1 MTRSRWLVCAGALT
15 LLGTQLD
22 AHHSMAEYLTT
33 ERVTI
38 QGEVVGF
45 DFHNPHSFIYV
56 RVTGADGTVAQY
68 AVEWSA
74 SSQLASR
81 GITATTVRRG
91 DELIITGYPAQN
103 RPERRLRLMELQRP
117 SDGFVFKHRAGE
129 VLG

>member
-1 MTRSRWLVCAGALT
+1 MTRSLWIVCAGALT
-15 LLGTQLD
+15 LLGTQLE

-45 DFHNPHSFIYV
+45 DFHNPHSFIFV
-56 RVTGADGTVAQY
+56 RVTDADGATTQY
-68 AVEWSA
+68 AIEWSA

-81 GITATTVRRG
+81 GIRANTLRPG
-91 DELIITGYPAQN
+91 DTLVITGFPAQN
-103 RPERRLRLMELQRP
+103 RAERRMRLMELERP
-117 SDGFVFKHRAGE
+117 SDGFVFRHRTGE